1 MLIVTKKGRYK
12 LDSNYRDAFK
22 LEAFESKYIEECFD
36 RYTYIVGDISSG
48 ILRLKGFDT
57 NPQSKNYY
65 GFIED
70 YLTGSCALGCP
81 YYILKRIQSD
91 GEFQKEQNKRSEVK
105 SDGFTITPI
114 TKESFD
120 KENIMLESS
129 GKEKPNI
136 LIDSSK
142 LNAIPKG
149 ELPLDLKEFIIQD
162 SQNLKQTPVKKVEIV
177 ENTTSYVSSSPGFIP
192 NQNNNRRFRNNN
204 NNNNSNNN
212 NNKNRNKKRSRND

>member
-12 LDSNYRDAFK
+12 LDSNYRDAFQ

-57 NPQSKNYY
+57 NPQSKNYF

-70 YLTGSCALGCP
+70 YLTVSCALGCP

-105 SDGFTITPI
+105 SEGFSIQPI
-114 TKESFD
+114 VKESFD
-120 KENIMLESS
+120 KESIILESS
-129 GKEKPNI
+129 GKDKPNI
-136 LIDSSK
+136 KIDPEKINS
-142 LNAIPKG
+142 IPKG
-149 ELPLDLKEFIIQD
+149 ELTPDLREFILQD
-162 SQNLKQTPVKKVEIV
+162 SANKVTPVKQPEKVET
-177 ENTTSYVSSSPGFIP
+177 TTSYVSSSPGFVP
-192 NQNNNRRFRNNN
+192 NQNNNKRFKNNN
-204 NNNNSNNN
+204 QNNN
-212 NNKNRNKKRSRND
+212 NNKNRKKKK

>member
-1 MLIVTKKGRYK
+1 MLIITKKGRYK
-12 LDSNYRDAFK
+12 LDSNYRDAFQ

-70 YLTGSCALGCP
+70 YLTVSCALGCP

-105 SDGFTITPI
+105 SEGFSIQPI
-114 TKESFD
+114 VKESFD
-120 KENIMLESS
+120 KENILLESS

-136 LIDSSK
+136 KIDSEK
-142 LNAIPKG
+142 INAIPKG
-149 ELPLDLKEFIIQD
+149 ELTPDLKEYIIQD
-162 SQNLKQTPVKKVEIV
+162 LANKTTPPVKQPEKQET
-177 ENTTSYVSSSPGFIP
+177 TTSYVSSSPGFVP
-192 NQNNNRRFRNNN
+192 NQNNNRNFR
-204 NNNNSNNN
+204 NNN
-212 NNKNRNKKRSRND
+212 NNKNRKKKK